1 MIKRVMLLEDGT
13 AEMEGITPSIG
24 AALAALREAG
34 WSVPTGMVVTTD
46 SCRACC
52 ARPGELSDE
61 MNGEVGNA
69 IRQLEQQTGKLFGHT
84 DHPLLLHVQ
93 ADSLVAPATA
103 EACVIPYVGLNDDTV
118 EGFARQTGNRVYA
131 LQCYLTEIQHYGHI
145 KYGIAYPATVQPID
159 VQRSS
164 GEAELEWSIA
174 EWKQLILKKSG
185 HPFPQ
190 DVRLQLQAAIHGV
203 SFSKSKQGLSF
214 SNQKESSVEILTSQP
229 EPTAWPV
236 FIHAVSQGKYS
247 DLKGKGS
254 VYTRNPATGERG
266 IIGDFLPAESQS
278 GMLHA
283 LSYLKRH
290 DSERYTEL
298 ETICTELE
306 KRTGTVLEITY
317 TVDSASIC
325 LEHIRSA
332 LLSPAAAIKS
342 AVDLVIE
349 GLIQPKHA
357 ILRMRSDHVAE
368 GMKQEIPEMRRL
380 LEWADEIKDIS
391 ILAKVE
397 ETADALQVKAWG
409 ADGIGLCVTDA
420 MFMSP
425 HRKPFVQKMM
435 LANTEEER
443 RRGLERLL
451 PMQQSDL
458 EVLFEAM
465 NGRPAAIRL
474 FDFAR
479 YEFVPGRGE
488 EDRHGDQ
495 LHIDLFELYEMQL
508 EAVFRAAVRCIRE
521 GLWVRPE
528 ILIPHVEHAQE
539 MQDIRELADHVA
551 AQVLGEE
558 RRHCIYKVG
567 AVISSPRA
575 ALTASQI
582 ARYADLILFAGD
594 ELSET
599 TPGYMPEGA
608 EQQQEDYATMLQ
620 TEPSPLRKLDIEGVG
635 RLVEH
640 AVAQSRLRKT
650 HLKTVISGEHSRDVQ
665 SMALIQQIGL
675 DAVCVR
681 PEHIPWAR
689 VAAAQAVIRQVK
701 EKQNTSEDEDI
712 STIA

>member
-13 AEMEGITPSIG
+13 AEMKGITPSIG

-61 MNGEVGNA
+61 MNEEIGNA
-69 IRQLEQQTGKLFGHT
+69 IRQLEQQTGKLFGHA
-84 DHPLLLHVQ
+84 DHPMLLHVQ

-103 EACVIPYVGLNDDTV
+103 EACIIPYVGLNDDTV

-145 KYGIAYPATVQPID
+145 KYGIAYPAAVQPID
-159 VQRSS
+159 AQRSS
-164 GEAELEWSIA
+164 GEAELERSIA
-174 EWKQLILKKSG
+174 EWKQLIQKKSG

-190 DVRLQLQAAIHGV
+190 DVRLQLQAAIHG
-203 SFSKSKQGLSF
+203 LSF
-214 SNQKESSVEILTSQP
+214 SNPKEISVENLTSQQ

-254 VYTRNPATGERG
+254 VYTRNPATGEKG
-266 IIGDFLPAESQS
+266 LIGDYLPAQSQS

-306 KRTGTVLEITY
+306 KRTGKVLEIAY
-317 TVDSASIC
+317 TIDSASIC

-332 LLSPAAAIKS
+332 SLSPAAAIKS
-342 AVDLVIE
+342 AVDLVLE
-349 GLIQPKHA
+349 GVIQPEHA
-357 ILRMRSDHVAE
+357 LLRMDSEILAE
-368 GMKQEIPEMRRL
+368 SRKQEIPEMKRL
-380 LEWADEIKDIS
+380 LEWADEIKEIS

-397 ETADALQVKAWG
+397 ETADALQAKAWG
-409 ADGIGLCVTDA
+409 ADGIGLCVADV

-465 NGRPAAIRL
+465 NGRPAAIQL
-474 FDFAR
+474 FDFSR
-479 YEFVPGRGE
+479 YELVPERGE
-488 EDRHGDQ
+488 GDQHGDQ
-495 LHIDLFELYEMQL
+495 LHVDLSELYEMQL

-582 ARYADLILFAGD
+582 ARYADFILFAGD
-594 ELSET
+594 ELSES
-599 TPGYMPEGA
+599 TPGCIPEEA
-608 EQQQEDYATMLQ
+608 EQREEDYATMLHM
-620 TEPSPLRKLDIEGVG
+620 EPDPLRKLDIEGVG

-640 AVAQSRLRKT
+640 AVAQSRLRKP

-665 SMALIQQIGL
+665 SMAFIQQIGL

-681 PEHIPWAR
+681 PEHILWAR
-689 VAAAQAVIRQVK
+689 VAAAQAVIRKAK